1 MSGHDEPQSDP
12 RFVEFANSPGG
23 RLLTNMTSLTE
34 GWGDDAKDVAFP
46 PHILDRRK
54 QREDA
59 DSMTLSTVIRRQG
72 V

>member
-1 MSGHDEPQSDP
+1 M
-12 RFVEFANSPGG
+12 
-23 RLLTNMTSLTE
+23 LTNMTSLTE